1 MTATIVLGTRPAGAL
16 TVPGQRRNGDGGH
29 RLGAGAADHEG
40 CTGGMEYGGS
50 DVRVETSTYDG
61 LFHSH
66 FRGMVRLAAL
76 LGADDPEDV
85 AQEAFCRLH
94 ERMPGLREPA
104 AAIGYLRTTVV
115 NLTRSGLRHLQVVRR
130 NAPAPMP
137 DTASAEY
144 VASVREEHREVIVAL
159 RGLAPRYREALV
171 LRYWLDMSEA
181 EMAHV
186 MGIAPGTVKSSVS
199 RGLAALETALGAGG
213 RQ

>member
-1 MTATIVLGTRPAGAL
+1 M
-16 TVPGQRRNGDGGH
+16 VPRQRRGDIQQQRGFDGGLGLERQARVAAARAVDDSERSVSGITADRE
-29 RLGAGAADHEG
+29 RLA
-40 CTGGMEYGGS
+40 
-50 DVRVETSTYDG
+50 YDE
-61 LFHSH
+61 LFHGH

-76 LGADDPEDV
+76 LGAGDPEDV

-94 ERMPGLREPA
+94 ERMPGMRDPG

-130 NAPAPMP
+130 HAPAPMP
-137 DTASAEY
+137 DGASAEY

-171 LRYWLDMSEA
+171 LRYWQDMSES
-181 EMAHV
+181 EMAEV
-186 MGIAPGTVKSSVS
+186 MGVSPGTVKSSVS
-199 RGLAALETALGAGG
+199 RGLAALETALKAGG